1 MKSRTIV
8 KNVAQNSGG
17 RSVKVLF
24 FSVQYDC
31 CNHLKKVFRIFLL
44 ICCCFLSLSLFVPSF
59 LWKLVLF
66 AKVLLFEM
74 LVMEGKTRFV
84 E

>member
-8 KNVAQNSGG
+8 KNVARNSGG
-17 RSVKVLF
+17 RSVKV

-31 CNHLKKVFRIFLL
+31 CNQLKKVVRFILL

-59 LWKLVLF
+59 LWKLVLL
-66 AKVLLFEM
+66 AKVLLFEV
-74 LVMEGKTRFV
+74 LCDGGQNKICAG
-84 E
+84 